1 MIVVTV
7 VKVPNLL
14 NADGRRTMFGQQFP
28 HCSVN
33 RTLHLEHQV
42 VRASDKADDRRRGS
56 PSSSKRLRDV
66 KRSVFLSCRRYKLCG
81 VFDELASIVRRP
93 LREASLSLHASFPW
107 LAWLSNVKSR
117 TEQESL
123 SARREAFK
131 MMVMECLGDTS
142 GKNIVFYATLRL
154 GTVAVGPS

>member
-1 MIVVTV
+1 MALRWARTQRQTLD
-7 VKVPNLL
+7 LL
-14 NADGRRTMFGQQFP
+14 HSHGRRSMFDQQFP

-33 RTLHLEHQV
+33 RVLHLKHQV
-42 VRASDKADDRRRGS
+42 VGAGDKADDRGRGS

-66 KRSVFLSCRRYKLCG
+66 KRSVFLSCRRYKLCS

-117 TEQESL
+117 TEQKVTQCQKRSFQNDGNGASER
-123 SARREAFK
+123 SAREK
-131 MMVMECLGDTS
+131 MVPHCT
-142 GKNIVFYATLRL
+142 F
-154 GTVAVGPS
+154 AVRR